1 MAVTERELLAALAE
15 LARISAGRPDRASFA
30 SSLVLQV
37 LRPFDAC
44 CAAVGI
50 IDAQGYLDVRTM
62 FGFPAGV
69 LRDGPRYPIN
79 ERFPLTD
86 AVRRGTVV
94 EAPVEELVE
103 EYPGLDSRELRGT
116 HMICQPLLFRG
127 ATIGATAIATNEKP
141 DYAEHEVFWRAI
153 ADLVS
158 ANIAGEQFVG
168 GRERTK
174 RSDPLSPRQLTIL
187 RYMQQG
193 HTNSQIAR
201 SMNFGT
207 STIGHDIMGIFDVFG
222 AESRREAVAAAER
235 EGILAPLVPP
245 PTGESEEA
253 APPAPAR

>member
-1 MAVTERELLAALAE
+1 MAVKESELLTALAE
-15 LARISAGRPDRASFA
+15 LAHICAGRPDRASFA

-50 IDAQGYLDVRTM
+50 IDSQGYLDVRTT

-94 EAPVEELVE
+94 EAPVLELVE
-103 EYPGLDSRELRGT
+103 EYPGLDSSELRGT

-127 ATIGATAIATNEKP
+127 ATIGATAIAMNEKP
-141 DYAEHEVFWRAI
+141 EYDEHEVFWRAV

-158 ANIAGEQFVG
+158 ANVAADQPAA
-168 GRERTK
+168 GRERPKGTG
-174 RSDPLSPRQLTIL
+174 PLSPRQLTIL
-187 RYMQQG
+187 THMQQG

-201 SMNFGT
+201 AMNFGT
-207 STIGHDIMGIFDVFG
+207 STIGHDIMRIFDVLG

-235 EGILAPLVPP
+235 EGILGPRDVA
-245 PTGESEEA
+245 EDE
-253 APPAPAR
+253 